1 MSSGRLFI
9 AALLGAATAAASAN
23 AQPAA
28 EAPNAMDRALACRSV
43 AQQSARLAC
52 YDREVAAVAAA
63 KERKDLVVLDRRQLR
78 ETRRSVF
85 GLSLPRL
92 AIFGGDGDGDGVDR
106 LDTTITS
113 VRQNPY
119 GKWLLTVKEGS
130 VWMQI
135 DSRELSFP
143 PVVGD
148 RIVIRRAALGSF
160 LANVRGQPAI
170 RMKRV
175 TS

>member
-1 MSSGRLFI
+1 MLLGRLLI
-9 AALLGAATAAASAN
+9 AALLGATPAASAN
-23 AQPAA
+23 AQKAPQG
-28 EAPNAMDRALACRSV
+28 PNAMDRALACRSL
-43 AQQSARLAC
+43 AEQSARLAC
-52 YDREVAAVAAA
+52 YDREVAALASAR
-63 KERKDLVVLDRRQLR
+63 ERKDLVVLDRSQMR

-85 GLSLPRL
+85 GLTIPRL
-92 AIFGGDGDGDGVDR
+92 AIFGGDEDGDGVDR
-106 LDTTITS
+106 LETTITR

-160 LANVRGQPAI
+160 LANVRGQSAI
-170 RMKRV
+170 RLKRI
-175 TS
+175 T